1 MPHYYF
7 CLRDDESVA
16 DTEGMDLPDL
26 DAARDHASTVAR
38 ELTFGRDGMLDRDW
52 SRWTLLVSD
61 SDGQEVLSLALADF
75 RRGNSRNGPSPVD
88 GRGKKSWP

>member
-52 SRWTLLVSD
+52 SRCWRGRTASTT
-61 SDGQEVLSLALADF
+61 SGS
-75 RRGNSRNGPSPVD
+75 RRLP
-88 GRGKKSWP
+88 